1 MTTKLYNEEADMNDT
16 LIKEHVLDALR
27 SEHDLRSDDIII
39 DVIDG
44 IVTLSGLVHTY
55 LEKYI
60 AEQLVK
66 NVLGVRA
73 VIEEMRVDLNE
84 DCC

>member
-1 MTTKLYNEEADMNDT
+1 MNDN
-16 LIKEHVLDALR
+16 LIKEHVLSALR
-27 SEHDLRSDDIII
+27 SEHDLRSEDIII
-39 DVIDG
+39 DVDDG

-55 LEKYI
+55 QEKYI
-60 AEQLVK
+60 VEQLVK

-73 VIEEMRVDLNE
+73 VVGEMRVDLNE